1 MKRDDD
7 ARDSRRKLL
16 AGLAASAAGAMVGYS
31 RAAVAKS
38 AEPAA
43 APNGTSSQMGPGDRS

>member
-31 RAAVAKS
+31 PQRSRRARSPPPRPPGVVA
-38 AEPAA
+38 
-43 APNGTSSQMGPGDRS
+43 NGAW